1 MIYHFKEHLKGNLL
15 RIKTCMY
22 VLFLKMK
29 YNLKTRIFLVK
40 KFYQFGCISV
50 VQRAFRTE
58 YKNES
63 APSHSIIK
71 NIISNFEK
79 TGSVG
84 HATQKQKKTRS
95 YP

>member
-1 MIYHFKEHLKGNLL
+1 
-15 RIKTCMY
+15 MY

-29 YNLKTRIFLVK
+29 YDLKKRIFLMK
-40 KFYQFGCISV
+40 KFYQFGSISV

-79 TGSVG
+79 TDSLG
-84 HATQKQKKTRS
+84 HPTPKRKKRKIRS
-95 YP
+95 NP

>member
-1 MIYHFKEHLKGNLL
+1 MIYHFKEHLKGNLI
-15 RIKTCMY
+15 RIKTYIYY

-29 YNLKTRIFLVK
+29 YDVKKRIFLVK
-40 KFYQFGCISV
+40 KFYQFWSISV
-50 VQRAFRTE
+50 LQRSFRTE

-79 TGSVG
+79 TDSKHGFK
-84 HATQKQKKTRS
+84 AKN
-95 YP
+95 